1 MAIAAVVPRLLMGV
15 MAFVTVYFPEMGV
28 VRVRGEFSRFFCQLG
43 VTAVT
48 LEAYGSW
55 NISFGR
61 ALLVATF
68 AGDPRGLVF
77 VRQEGIFGCP
87 Y

>member
-1 MAIAAVVPRLLMGV
+1 MGV

-28 VRVRGEFSRFFCQLG
+28 MRVCGKFFRFFCQLRG
-43 VTAVT
+43 IAVT

-55 NISFGR
+55 NVSFAW

-68 AGDPRGLVF
+68 AADPGGLVF
-77 VRQEGIFGCP
+77 LREEGIFSCP